1 LYLKVNVFTNICF
14 EYHSLFCS
22 AKRGGLTST
31 LGPRLVYNREGA
43 QDVKRSLRTIKDID
57 PRTLRSLEKAVDDS
71 IKSELSDGEDYII
84 LYLDANNL

>member
-1 LYLKVNVFTNICF
+1 MFSLIYDF
-14 EYHSLFCS
+14 EYHSLFCP

>member
-14 EYHSLFCS
+14 EYHSLFCP